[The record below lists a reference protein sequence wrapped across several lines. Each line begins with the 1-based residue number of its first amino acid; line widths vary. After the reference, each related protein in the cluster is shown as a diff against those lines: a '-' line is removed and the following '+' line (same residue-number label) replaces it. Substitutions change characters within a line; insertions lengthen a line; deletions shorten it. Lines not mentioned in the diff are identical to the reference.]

1 VEAYL
6 AVLDAFLGEVTGTA
20 AIASEPSAVA

>member
-1 VEAYL
+1 MDAYL

-20 AIASEPSAVA
+20 AIASESSAAA